1 MYGYIDIQNHILC
14 PYIRTNDFSIFCRY
28 ITKLQEQNVDKI
40 NKERQVTGEKRW
52 VNILEQMVSVAK
64 QTQI

>member
-1 MYGYIDIQNHILC
+1 MILNINVSV
-14 PYIRTNDFSIFCRY
+14 YANSIFCRY

>member
-1 MYGYIDIQNHILC
+1 MILNINVSVHAN
-14 PYIRTNDFSIFCRY
+14 YIFCRY

>member
-1 MYGYIDIQNHILC
+1 MILN
-14 PYIRTNDFSIFCRY
+14 INVSVHANSIFCRD

>member
-1 MYGYIDIQNHILC
+1 MILN
-14 PYIRTNDFSIFCRY
+14 INVSVHDNSIFCRY

>member
-1 MYGYIDIQNHILC
+1 MILN
-14 PYIRTNDFSIFCRY
+14 INVSVHANSIFCRY

-52 VNILEQMVSVAK
+52 VNILEQMVLEEK
-64 QTQI
+64 RMLI

>member
-1 MYGYIDIQNHILC
+1 MILN
-14 PYIRTNDFSIFCRY
+14 INVSVHANSIFCRY